1 MNGWLKCS
9 WFYLMVHIIVYDVD
23 LAKYFVVNRIFEK
36 PTHWKPKLILT
47 RSRLA
52 MKRKMISV
60 SDTCMT
66 LYMLVGAVVWKQSC
80 VWVLTL
86 SLFSPVWH
94 FFKTFILQS
103 FGVIFTV
110 HCKMWHVMLKQI
122 HVQIVF
128 LIKLSAV
135 WSLLPWNALHHV
147 CVLELFCRGGN
158 TISILVTSIHL
169 RPTLFSCSDWCLIS
183 WHAFYSV
190 IFRFTSCKFR
200 SQTCR
205 GELTRYSVNH
215 SVEE

>member
-60 SDTCMT
+60 SDTCMP

-94 FFKTFILQS
+94 FLKTFILQS
-103 FGVIFTV
+103 FSVIFTV

-122 HVQIVF
+122 HVGPNSIFDQTVSS
-128 LIKLSAV
+128 LIFA
-135 WSLLPWNALHHV
+135 ALK
-147 CVLELFCRGGN
+147 C
-158 TISILVTSIHL
+158 I
-169 RPTLFSCSDWCLIS
+169 
-183 WHAFYSV
+183 
-190 IFRFTSCKFR
+190 TSCVCPGTF
-200 SQTCR
+200 
-205 GELTRYSVNH
+205 L
-215 SVEE
+215 